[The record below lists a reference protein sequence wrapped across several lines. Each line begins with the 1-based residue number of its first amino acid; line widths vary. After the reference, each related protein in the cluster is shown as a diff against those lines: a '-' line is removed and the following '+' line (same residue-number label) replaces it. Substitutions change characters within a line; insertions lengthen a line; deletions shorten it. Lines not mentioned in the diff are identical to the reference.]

1 MNALTAELRDARAQR
16 EEAAMAH
23 AQEVKQLLEQAQDL
37 GRQRESSLREVR
49 ARIPWQQ
56 AWIPLGFRKM

>member
-1 MNALTAELRDARAQR
+1 MNALTAELRDARAQQ

-37 GRQRESSLREVR
+37 GRQRESSLREVS
-49 ARIPWQQ
+49 ARIP
-56 AWIPLGFRKM
+56 